1 MKKLFYFVVLTI
13 AFAFSAECV
22 YAACQKET
30 KEPSCQGFI
39 TNKFKDNWEL
49 SAGVGPLWMLE
60 TGSQS
65 FGSVTGVSGF
75 VAANKWLHPV
85 FGVRLGVE
93 LSDARYKSIFGE
105 QINSTLM
112 YFHPDFMLN
121 LSNWIGGYKKDRLYN
136 AVLNVGAGLAFADL
150 GAGLDDNPGTNW
162 GGLEE
167 PARRR
172 PHEYAL
178 NFGLQNR
185 FRISDAVNIDLSVEY
200 MLARAN
206 LFPVCTATSSDRFN
220 NLRVFVGATYRFN
233 RRDWDRS
240 GATEAEAKAALD
252 RLQAAEKE
260 AAEAQAENEKLRAL
274 ADEQAKAL
282 DAAAAQAAD
291 RDAALAAANDR
302 LLSVH
307 ADELLFYACDRSL
320 LTKNNKVR
328 LNRLAEKIKGDQN
341 KDYVYSVCG
350 YADPETGSKA
360 YNHKLA
366 EKRARVVY
374 DYLVERGV
382 EASRLTYKG
391 CGTDAVPFDKMTFEQ
406 NRAVVV
412 F

>member
-1 MKKLFYFVVLTI
+1 MKKFFYFVVMLV
-13 AFAFSAECV
+13 AFAFSAESV
-22 YAACQKET
+22 LAATQKQE

-60 TGSQS
+60 TGSQN
-65 FGSVTGVSGF
+65 FGSTTGVSGF
-75 VAANKWLHPV
+75 IAANKWFHPV

-93 LSDARYKSIFGE
+93 FADARYKSIFGE

-112 YFHPDFMLN
+112 YFHPDFMVN
-121 LSNWIGGYKKDRLYN
+121 LSNWIGGYRKDRLYS
-136 AVLNVGAGLAFADL
+136 AVVNVGAGLAFVDL
-150 GAGLDDNPGTNW
+150 GAGLDDNQGSSWN
-162 GGLEE
+162 GMEE

-185 FRISDAVNIDLSVEY
+185 FRISDAVNIDLTVEY
-200 MLARAN
+200 LLARAN
-206 LFPVCTATSSDRFN
+206 LFPVYTAASSDRFN
-220 NLRVFVGATYRFN
+220 ALRVFAGVTYRFN
-233 RRDWDRS
+233 RRDWDRA
-240 GATEAEAKAALD
+240 GATEAEAKAMLD
-252 RLQAAEKE
+252 RLHTAEKE
-260 AAEAQAENEKLRAL
+260 AADAQAENEKLRAL

-302 LLSVH
+302 LLGIH

-328 LNRLAEKIKGDQN
+328 LNRLAEKIKNDAN

-350 YADPETGSKA
+350 YADPETGSKN
-360 YNHKLA
+360 YNLKLA

-382 EASRLTYKG
+382 DAARLTYKG
-391 CGTDAVPFDKMTFEQ
+391 CGVDAVPFDKLTFEQ